1 MPLYTYKHPETNEH
15 KDVFQ
20 SMDEE
25 HIYIDGFGTEWKRV
39 YFAPNASIDSNIDPF
54 SQRQFTDSTGGK
66 KGTVG
71 DMLDYSAEMS
81 ERRAEKSG
89 GKDPLKQKYFDDY
102 AAKRNGQRHM
112 AEKKQTYESK
122 NVKIE
127 YD

>member
-1 MPLYTYKHPETNEH
+1 MPLYTYRHPDTGEE
-15 KDVFQ
+15 KDILQ
-20 SMDEE
+20 SMNDEHV
-25 HIYIDGFGTEWKRV
+25 HIDESGIEWNRV
-39 YFAPNASIDSNIDPF
+39 FYAPNASIDSNIDPF

-66 KGTVG
+66 KGTMG

-81 ERRAEKSG
+81 QRRAEKSG
-89 GKDPLKQKYFDDY
+89 GVDPVKQKYFNDY
-102 AAKRNGQRHM
+102 AAKRNGQRHV

>member
-1 MPLYTYKHPETNEH
+1 MPLYTYKHPDTNEH

-20 SMDEE
+20 SMNEE
-25 HIYIDGFGTEWKRV
+25 HIYVDSFGTEWKRV

-54 SQRQFTDSTGGK
+54 SKRQFTDSTGGK
-66 KGTVG
+66 KGTMG
-71 DMLDYSAEMS
+71 DMFDYSEEMS
-81 ERRAEKSG
+81 QRRAEKAG
-89 GKDPLKQKYFDDY
+89 GVDPVRKKYFDDY
-102 AAKRNGQRHM
+102 TKKTNGQKHH

>member
-1 MPLYTYKHPETNEH
+1 MPLYTYKHPETNEY

-20 SMDEE
+20 SMNEE
-25 HIYIDGFGTEWKRV
+25 HIYVDGFGVEWKRV

-54 SQRQFTDSTGGK
+54 SKRQFTDSTGGK
-66 KGTVG
+66 EGTVG

-112 AEKKQTYESK
+112 AEKKQNYESK

>member
-1 MPLYTYKHPETNEH
+1 MPLYTYKHPDTNEH

-20 SMDEE
+20 SMNEE
-25 HIYIDGFGTEWKRV
+25 HIYVDGFGTEWKRV

-54 SQRQFTDSTGGK
+54 SQRQFTDSTGAK
-66 KGTVG
+66 KGTMG
-71 DMLDYSAEMS
+71 DMLDYSSEMS
-81 ERRAEKSG
+81 ARRAEKSG
-89 GKDPLKQKYFDDY
+89 GVDPIKKKYFDDY

-112 AEKKQTYESK
+112 AEKKQNYESK